1 MNGPFIVVTGATGG
15 LGSEVVRQ
23 LLDLV
28 PAERIG
34 VSVREPARAAG
45 FALAGVRVRQ
55 GNFDHPESLV
65 SAFQGADR
73 VLVISTNNG
82 GNAQRFVQ
90 QRNAIEAARRAG
102 ATHVYYT
109 SIVQR
114 RGTPFLAAQAHHD
127 TEAFLAASG
136 IAHTVFRNG
145 HYMENLTMFIGAAL
159 HTGLLD
165 LPIDGPTA
173 WVSRVD
179 LAEGIARRLLGPA
192 AETESLLMT
201 GPEAL
206 TFKDIA
212 AIITDVCGTP
222 ITRRVIDSREYV
234 RRLVAQ
240 DVAPVRAEVLASGF
254 LSRAADE
261 LAAVDP
267 TLQAILGRPL
277 RTIEGELRHLFRR

>member
-1 MNGPFIVVTGATGG
+1 MTGPFIVVTGATGG

-23 LLDLV
+23 LLDLA

-55 GNFDHPESLV
+55 GDFDHPESLV

-73 VLVISTNNG
+73 VLVISTNSG

-90 QRNAIEAARRAG
+90 QRNAIEAAHRAG

-114 RGTPFLAAQAHHD
+114 RGTGFLAAQGHHD

-136 IAHTVFRNG
+136 MPHTVFRNG

-159 HTGLLD
+159 HTGVLE
-165 LPIDGPTA
+165 LPLDGPTA

-179 LAEGIARRLLGPA
+179 LAEGIARRLLGPS
-192 AETESLLMT
+192 TESECLAMT
-201 GPEAL
+201 GPQAL
-206 TFKDIA
+206 TFTDIA
-212 AIITDVCGTP
+212 GIITEVCGTP

-240 DVAPVRAEVLASGF
+240 DVAPVRAEMLASGF
-254 LSRAADE
+254 LSRAANE

-267 TLQAILGRPL
+267 TLQTILGRPL